1 MYEGFNEM
9 QELYNSFEHH
19 SDGLKDHHERRL
31 EATKAYDLV
40 IDWQKYIKKR
50 PEDLPI
56 LAKLK
61 LKKIEVIIET
71 WEGICDLVE
80 SIIRD
85 GQAACRKRWNASETV
100 LGYLDLALLD
110 PIEHAMPPKLKLEQ
124 IEREFAE
131 VKEQIMQM
139 TQLTV
144 EEIRHW
150 IETPLA
156 SLTRIDFFLKEWAKI
171 KTKDIAS
178 LTCKA
183 QLHLETAKFND
194 IQDLMNAYAKWL
206 SFFAM

>member
-1 MYEGFNEM
+1 MKE
-9 QELYNSFEHH
+9 
-19 SDGLKDHHERRL
+19 
-31 EATKAYDLV
+31 
-40 IDWQKYIKKR
+40 R

-56 LAKLK
+56 LDKHK

-144 EEIRHW
+144 EEMRHW

-156 SLTRIDFFLKEWAKI
+156 SLMRIELFLKEWEKI
-171 KTKDIAS
+171 KKKEITS
-178 LTCKA
+178 LSCKA
-183 QLHLETAKFND
+183 QLYLETAQFND
-194 IQDLMNAYAKWL
+194 IQDLMDDYAK
-206 SFFAM
+206 